1 MIAGPRRS
9 FDNPGLP
16 AVDLPVAGDLE
27 VERVRHFVQRRALA
41 LPFPFPIRDAPG
53 ALGRRLFLAPGD
65 AIRELLLLIALLFAR
80 QGVVILADQP
90 AVGRAFQER
99 DVV

>member
-1 MIAGPRRS
+1 MIAGPRRA
-9 FDNPGLP
+9 FDDPGIA
-16 AVDLPVAGDLE
+16 AVDLSLACDLE
-27 VERVRHFVQRRALA
+27 IERVRHFVQRLALA
-41 LPFPFPIRDAPG
+41 LPSLFPIRDARG
-53 ALGRRLFLAPGD
+53 GRLFLALGD

-80 QGVVILADQP
+80 QGVVILAHQP